1 MTEKGLGEDRE
12 GSTTRTEAPAPR
24 PPSPEKVLAGFYKS
38 VADAQAV
45 MHAEF
50 RKIASMAPAVN
61 KARMFQ
67 LANILEY
74 LADGR
79 RYGPHEIR
87 LEARW
92 LRTVAETLR

>member
-1 MTEKGLGEDRE
+1 
-12 GSTTRTEAPAPR
+12 
-24 PPSPEKVLAGFYKS
+24 
-38 VADAQAV
+38 

-50 RKIASMAPAVN
+50 RKIASLAPAVN

-67 LANILEY
+67 LANILEG

-79 RYGPHEIR
+79 RHTSEEIR